1 MPQLLLIKAML
12 PKNIPDSI
20 NVETLLS
27 FLQEGTYKVSF
38 NGAHKRNAYKDLLE
52 IEEEDDTLLLTLSRG
67 GLYNNLPELLFHPI
81 DRFDSL
87 PAQNEKERFREE
99 YEAQINETK
108 NARKFFVPIDL
119 MLLKL
124 SMSTREKMGIYAT
137 SDKVLLDILGDELT
151 NEQKQN
157 RFCRQILPFLP
168 FCKYIRGNRTLL
180 TMMLRKALK
189 EETLDVNIAEKPHE
203 TIDLN
208 PRYGICLGE
217 KLESLYVGNT
227 FNESVLT
234 YDIHYWSEEECN
246 EHFLRFID
254 EMETLRQFIQ
264 DYFMSLEAILCFNIS
279 HDSESTILSNDTS
292 YQYLNYNTNL

>member
-1 MPQLLLIKAML
+1 MF
-12 PKNIPDSI
+12 PKNIPDDI
-20 NVETLLS
+20 NVEVLLS
-27 FLQEGTYKVSF
+27 YLQDGSYKVMF
-38 NGAHKRNAYKDLLE
+38 NGMHKRNAYNDILE
-52 IEEEDDTLLLTLSRG
+52 IAEEGDTMMLTLGRG
-67 GLYNNLPELLFHPI
+67 SLYNKLPELLFHPI
-81 DRFDSL
+81 DRFDNL

-99 YEAQINETK
+99 YEAQIAEIK
-108 NARKFFVPIDL
+108 NARKFFAPIDL

-124 SMSTREKMGIYAT
+124 RMTVRERLDIYAT
-137 SDKVLLDILGDELT
+137 SDKVLMDILGDELT
-151 NEQKQN
+151 KEQKQN

-189 EETLDVNIAEKPHE
+189 EETLDINIAEKPHE

-208 PRYGICLGE
+208 PRYDICLGE

-264 DYFMSLEAILCFNIS
+264 DYFMSLEVILHFNIS
-279 HDSESTILSNDTS
+279 HDSESTILSNDIS

>member
-1 MPQLLLIKAML
+1 ML
-12 PKNIPDSI
+12 PKNIPDDI
-20 NVETLLS
+20 NVEVLLS
-27 FLQEGTYKVSF
+27 YLQDGSYKVMF
-38 NGAHKRNAYKDLLE
+38 NGMHKRNAYNDILE
-52 IEEEDDTLLLTLSRG
+52 IAEENGSLMLTLGRG
-67 GLYNNLPELLFHPI
+67 SLYNKLPELLFHPI
-81 DRFDSL
+81 DRFDNL

-99 YEAQINETK
+99 YEAQTTEIK
-108 NARKFFVPIDL
+108 NARKFFAPIDL

-124 SMSTREKMGIYAT
+124 RMMAREKLDIYAT
-137 SDKVLLDILGDELT
+137 SDKVLMDILGDELT
-151 NEQKQN
+151 KEQKQN

-189 EETLDVNIAEKPHE
+189 EENLGIDISEKPHE

-208 PRYGICLGE
+208 PRYDTCLGE
-217 KLESLYVGNT
+217 KLDSLYVDNT

-254 EMETLRQFIQ
+254 EMETFRLFIQ
-264 DYFMSLEAILCFNIS
+264 DYFMSLEAILCFNIC
-279 HDSESTILSNDTS
+279 HDSESTILSDDIS

>member
-1 MPQLLLIKAML
+1 ML
-12 PKNIPDSI
+12 PKNIPDDI
-20 NVETLLS
+20 NVEVLLS
-27 FLQEGTYKVSF
+27 YLQDGSYKVMF
-38 NGAHKRNAYKDLLE
+38 NGMHKRNAYNDILE
-52 IEEEDDTLLLTLSRG
+52 IAEEGDTMMLTLGRG
-67 GLYNNLPELLFHPI
+67 SLYNKLPELLFHPI
-81 DRFDSL
+81 DRFDNL

-99 YEAQINETK
+99 YEAQIAEIK
-108 NARKFFVPIDL
+108 NARKFFAPIDL

-124 SMSTREKMGIYAT
+124 RMTVRERLNIYAT
-137 SDKVLLDILGDELT
+137 SDKVLMDILGDELT
-151 NEQKQN
+151 EEQKQN
-157 RFCRQILPFLP
+157 RFCRRILPFLP

-189 EETLDVNIAEKPHE
+189 EENLDINIEEKPHE
-203 TIDLN
+203 TIDLT
-208 PRYGICLGE
+208 PRYDTCLGE
-217 KLESLYVGNT
+217 ALESLYVGNT
-227 FNESVLT
+227 FNEAVLT

-279 HDSESTILSNDTS
+279 HDSESTILSNDIS

>member
-1 MPQLLLIKAML
+1 ML
-12 PKNIPDSI
+12 PKNIPDDI
-20 NVETLLS
+20 NVEVLLS
-27 FLQEGTYKVSF
+27 YLQEGSYKVMF
-38 NGAHKRNAYKDLLE
+38 NGMHKRNAYNDILE
-52 IEEEDDTLLLTLSRG
+52 MAEEGDTMMLTLGRG
-67 GLYNNLPELLFHPI
+67 SLYNKLPELLFHPI
-81 DRFDSL
+81 DRFDNL

-99 YEAQINETK
+99 YEAQIAEIK
-108 NARKFFVPIDL
+108 NARKFFAPIDL

-124 SMSTREKMGIYAT
+124 RMTVRERLDIYAT
-137 SDKVLLDILGDELT
+137 SDKVLMDILGDELT
-151 NEQKQN
+151 KEQKQN
-157 RFCRQILPFLP
+157 RFCRQIQPFLP

-189 EETLDVNIAEKPHE
+189 EEALDINIAEKPHE

-208 PRYGICLGE
+208 PRYDICLGE

-279 HDSESTILSNDTS
+279 HDSESTILSNDIS

>member
-1 MPQLLLIKAML
+1 ML
-12 PKNIPDSI
+12 PKNIPDDI
-20 NVETLLS
+20 NVEVLLS
-27 FLQEGTYKVSF
+27 YLQDGSYKVMF
-38 NGAHKRNAYKDLLE
+38 NGMHKRNAYNDILE
-52 IEEEDDTLLLTLSRG
+52 IAEEGDTMMLTLGRG
-67 GLYNNLPELLFHPI
+67 SLYNKLPELLFHPI
-81 DRFDSL
+81 DRFDNL

-99 YEAQINETK
+99 YEAQIAEIK
-108 NARKFFVPIDL
+108 NARKFFAPIDL

-124 SMSTREKMGIYAT
+124 RMTVRERLNIYAT
-137 SDKVLLDILGDELT
+137 SDKVLMDILGDELT
-151 NEQKQN
+151 EEQKQN

-189 EETLDVNIAEKPHE
+189 EENLDINIEEKPHE
-203 TIDLN
+203 TIDLT
-208 PRYGICLGE
+208 PRYDTCLGE
-217 KLESLYVGNT
+217 ALESLYVGNT
-227 FNESVLT
+227 FNEAVLT

-279 HDSESTILSNDTS
+279 HDSESTILSNDIS